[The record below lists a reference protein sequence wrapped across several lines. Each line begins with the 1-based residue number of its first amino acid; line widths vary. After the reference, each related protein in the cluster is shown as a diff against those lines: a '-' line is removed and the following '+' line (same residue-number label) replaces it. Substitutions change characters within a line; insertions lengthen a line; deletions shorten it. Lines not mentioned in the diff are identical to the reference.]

1 MTKTKPSKPAAPLS
15 PTVIVYGLDPA
26 GKPKAGRFPGKH
38 ANLARKAALA
48 LKLAVCNVNRP
59 KLIEIASKIP
69 VGRLHAQGKAFLP
82 FIRRELYDELTSLVS
97 PTSRA
102 ATAKAGP
109 KVAAEAVRAS
119 AKIYVILGFDERLKP
134 RGARYL
140 SRNEDQLIS
149 AAAEMN
155 LCLYEMRSADLIS
168 WVDPLPLGKL
178 PPTGRSSVPEIRQ
191 ALYSELVSW
200 IAVEA
205 DAVPRGKVEGPLPA
219 QKGFPENWE
228 TIGAGHIVVAQ
239 ESQEH
244 GWAEAIVV
252 ERKGDL
258 LTLRYRDYPK
268 VPRFYRHHR
277 AVALLSPSAPQL

>member
-1 MTKTKPSKPAAPLS
+1 MTKPNSSKPSPAS
-15 PTVIVYGLDPA
+15 NSTVIVYGLDPA

-48 LKLAVCNVNRP
+48 LKLAVCKVNRP
-59 KLIEIASKIP
+59 RLIEIASRIP

-82 FIRRELYDELTSLVS
+82 FIRSELYDELATAVL

-102 ATAKAGP
+102 ATGKAIP
-109 KVAAEAVRAS
+109 KVTAEAARAS
-119 AKIYVILGFDERLKP
+119 AKVYVILGFDERLKP
-134 RGARYL
+134 RGARYV
-140 SRNEDQLIS
+140 SRNEDQLVS

-168 WVDPLPLGKL
+168 WVNPLPLGKL
-178 PPTGRSSVPEIRQ
+178 PLPSRSSVPEIRQ

-205 DAVPRGKVEGPLPA
+205 DAVPRGKVDGPLPA
-219 QKGFPENWE
+219 QKGYPENWE
-228 TIGAGHIVVAQ
+228 TIGAGHLVVAQ

-277 AVALLSPSAPQL
+277 AVALLSPAAT

>member
-1 MTKTKPSKPAAPLS
+1 MTKPKSSKPSAPLS

-38 ANLARKAALA
+38 ANLARKAALV

-82 FIRRELYDELTSLVS
+82 FIKRELYDELATAVS
-97 PTSRA
+97 PTAR
-102 ATAKAGP
+102 TANTKAGP
-109 KVAAEAVRAS
+109 KVTAEATRTS
-119 AKIYVILGFDERLKP
+119 AKVYVILGFDERLKP

-140 SRNEDQLIS
+140 SRNEDQLVS

-168 WVDPLPLGKL
+168 WVQPLPVGKL
-178 PPTGRSSVPEIRQ
+178 PLAGRGAVPEIRQ

-205 DAVPRGKVEGPLPA
+205 DAVPCGKVDGPLPA
-219 QKGFPENWE
+219 QKGPPESWE
-228 TIGAGHIVVAQ
+228 TIGPGHLVVAQ

-244 GWAEAIVV
+244 GWAEAVVV
-252 ERKGDL
+252 ERKDDL

-277 AVALLSPSAPQL
+277 AVALLSPSATKL

>member
-1 MTKTKPSKPAAPLS
+1 MTKPKASKSSAPLS
-15 PTVIVYGLDPA
+15 PPVIVYGLDPA
-26 GKPKAGRFPGKH
+26 GKPKAGRFPGKQ

-69 VGRLHAQGKAFLP
+69 IGRLHAQGKAFLP
-82 FIRRELYDELTSLVS
+82 FIKRELYDELATVVS
-97 PTSRA
+97 PASRA

-109 KVAAEAVRAS
+109 KVAAEAARAS
-119 AKIYVILGFDERLKP
+119 AKVYVILGFDERLKP

-155 LCLYEMRSADLIS
+155 LCLYEMQSADLVS
-168 WVDPLPLGKL
+168 WIEPLPLGRL
-178 PPTGRSSVPEIRQ
+178 PLTGRSSVPEIRQ

-205 DAVPRGKVEGPLPA
+205 DAVPRGKADGPLPA

-228 TIGAGHIVVAQ
+228 TIEAGHLVVAQ

-277 AVALLSPSAPQL
+277 AVALLSPAAT